1 MANTKN
7 LKPFKKGHDPRRNV
21 KGRPP
26 ANSEELNALIDEIFA
41 ETLTNDKGRQ
51 STKIRDAIERLLSHQ
66 NPAGVIHILD
76 RRYGKVKQDVNLL
89 NLNLSE
95 LTNEQL
101 ERIANGEDPL
111 KVISNA

>member
-26 ANSEELNALIDEIFA
+26 ANSEELNTLIDEVFA

-51 STKIRDAIERLLSHQ
+51 STKIRDALERLLTHK
-66 NPAGVIHILD
+66 NPIGTIHLLD
-76 RRYGKVKQDVNLL
+76 RRFGKVSDKID
-89 NLNLSE
+89 LS
-95 LTNEQL
+95 NSD
-101 ERIANGEDPL
+101 GSL
-111 KVISNA
+111 KPPQIIEIVRTEKKEE